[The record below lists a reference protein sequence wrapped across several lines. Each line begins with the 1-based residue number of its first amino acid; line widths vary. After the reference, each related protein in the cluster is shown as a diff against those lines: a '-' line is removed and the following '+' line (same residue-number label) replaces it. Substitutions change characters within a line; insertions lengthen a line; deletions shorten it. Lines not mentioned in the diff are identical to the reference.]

1 MYTAG
6 KSGEWVA
13 KLVPRK
19 KELRQMFSVITLYFD
34 PEAKMITQ
42 VEMEENSGDMT
53 QILLKNVITNV
64 GLDDSVFTID

>member
-1 MYTAG
+1 
-6 KSGEWVA
+6 
-13 KLVPRK
+13 
-19 KELRQMFSVITLYFD
+19 MFSVITLYFD